1 MPVLRLDGSDI
12 PAATPTRKHQLRTKA
27 AGAAGGRGCHSLQR
41 FNLHKRRAPPTGQ
54 TATTPPSCCSP
65 LSAAGRTPPSSA
77 RCLQTRAA
85 TPRANPYL
93 LKCLASPNLTHQQS
107 AARLFSRAWI
117 NRLPSGVNWLFT
129 AAGGDDA
136 RPYQSGT
143 GHRRQRF
150 YVSRVRSK
158 VRYWMASR
166 T

>member
-1 MPVLRLDGSDI
+1 MDLIYPQQRPPGSINSAPMLPLLR
-12 PAATPTRKHQLRTKA
+12 
-27 AGAAGGRGCHSLQR
+27 AAGGATRSSGSTST
-41 FNLHKRRAPPTGQ
+41 NAAPPPTGQ

-85 TPRANPYL
+85 TPRADPYL